1 MSIIKFNCQKCG
13 FTLGPFTQNQEN
25 EVKPGSCPECQSNGP
40 FELNMEETL
49 YRNYQ
54 RISIQESPGTVPPG
68 RIPRSKEILLL
79 GDLCDTCRPG
89 DEIEVLGVYRNTY
102 NISLNIQNNLPV
114 FATIIEANYISTRE
128 DKISFET
135 LTDEDIQEIQ
145 RLAKDP
151 KIAQRVK
158 RRVSY

>member
-25 EVKPGSCPECQSNGP
+25 EIKPGSCPECQSNGP

-89 DEIEVLGVYRNTY
+89 DEIVC
-102 NISLNIQNNLPV
+102 S
-114 FATIIEANYISTRE
+114 IILLFSN
-128 DKISFET
+128 
-135 LTDEDIQEIQ
+135 
-145 RLAKDP
+145 
-151 KIAQRVK
+151 
-158 RRVSY
+158 